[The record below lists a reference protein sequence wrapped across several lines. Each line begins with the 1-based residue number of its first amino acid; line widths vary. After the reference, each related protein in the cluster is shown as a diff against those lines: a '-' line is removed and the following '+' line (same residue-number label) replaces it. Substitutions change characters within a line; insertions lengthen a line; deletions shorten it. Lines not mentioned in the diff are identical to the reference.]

1 MALFRRSRKQEKT
14 DKAPPSDGS
23 KAVAKDSLGTSPQ
36 RVGVVSGVLTT
47 SANSDDASLFG
58 SVVERRFGPEAGR
71 EKDVTLDPADKSTS
85 DVLARRELLHA
96 AEQLLDDEEAES
108 RYFEFDPMGQ
118 IGTATTIVG
127 KIVAKEDLEI
137 QGTIDGSVRLVGHRL
152 VVGSEGVVNAT
163 VEARTI
169 QVIGR
174 IMGNVIAT
182 ESVEIKAGGVIG
194 GDVKSPRIIMADG
207 AIVVGALD
215 MSAALPSPV
224 ESTEPRPLPPERPK
238 LIKVELS
245 DEPFA
250 DEASA

>member
-1 MALFRRSRKQEKT
+1 MA
-14 DKAPPSDGS
+14 
-23 KAVAKDSLGTSPQ
+23 
-36 RVGVVSGVLTT
+36 
-47 SANSDDASLFG
+47 
-58 SVVERRFGPEAGR
+58 
-71 EKDVTLDPADKSTS
+71 
-85 DVLARRELLHA
+85 H
-96 AEQLLDDEEAES
+96 
-108 RYFEFDPMGQ
+108 

-127 KIVAKEDLEI
+127 NIVAEEDLEI

-152 VVGSEGVVNAT
+152 VVGSEGIVNAT

-169 QVIGR
+169 QVIGK

-215 MSAALPSPV
+215 MSAALPSSFG
-224 ESTEPRPLPPERPK
+224 STDPGPLTPERPR

-245 DEPFA
+245 DDSFA
-250 DEASA
+250 DEGSA